1 MKLLLVSRG
10 LKDSR
15 CQADEDFLV
24 AVSSSSEA
32 STNKLVIFTEQYV
45 WLLLLCLELVLQ
57 CRLQW
62 ATKVLRHLVVKFK
75 FRASWRHFTP
85 SLPPPPRQS
94 MLTFL
99 FLTQHRP
106 QRLHNIELG
115 DWGYQRI
122 DARCK

>member
-62 ATKVLRHLVVKFK
+62 ATKVLRHLAVKYNFL
-75 FRASWRHFTP
+75 RLGNITP
-85 SLPPPPRQS
+85 ISPKT
-94 MLTFL
+94 MLIVL
-99 FLTQHRP
+99 FLRQRRSQH
-106 QRLHNIELG
+106 LDNIEVG
-115 DWGYQRI
+115 GRGCRRI
-122 DARCK
+122 NDRCK